1 MKRRSGNDF
10 FAPCLSDIDAYNPT
24 RNVMRTRRLIHT
36 LPLLIVAGLT
46 AAGCAPAAEQTAEL
60 AVRAADIALPAD
72 IQPGPTEILVSA
84 HVLPG
89 TTLASLL
96 RAHQIAEAEV
106 AALVARASAIFDLRR
121 VRVDQPYRFAR
132 ALDGALRWFEYEI
145 DGDRLLKIA
154 RAGGEPTGFAAEI
167 LPIEK
172 TAQTVTVRGTIGA
185 EADSL
190 VAAMDQAGETID
202 LSLALAEIFASDVD
216 FNVDL
221 QRGDRFELVVDK
233 LFRENGVFAGYGP
246 ILAAELHND
255 SRRLRAVRFDPQG
268 GPAGYFDEN
277 GRSLRKFF
285 LRSPLKFEPVV
296 TSGFSRRRFHPVLHQ
311 YRAHQGV
318 DYRAPTGAPVVAVA
332 TGTVVFA
339 AYNGGSGRM
348 VHLRHGNGFESQYLH
363 LSSIAVRTGARVK
376 QGDLVGRVGATG
388 LATGPHL
395 HYALKRNGVNVNPVT
410 VHRAM
415 PPGDAIPSVDLPR
428 FAETRDRV
436 FSGLAAPD
444 SVVASDVSD
453 LPAASR

>member
-1 MKRRSGNDF
+1 M
-10 FAPCLSDIDAYNPT
+10 
-24 RNVMRTRRLIHT
+24 
-36 LPLLIVAGLT
+36 
-46 AAGCAPAAEQTAEL
+46 
-60 AVRAADIALPAD
+60 
-72 IQPGPTEILVSA
+72 
-84 HVLPG
+84 
-89 TTLASLL
+89 ASLL
-96 RAHQIAEAEV
+96 RAHQIGEAEV
-106 AALVARASAIFDLRR
+106 AELVARASAIFDLRR

-154 RAGGEPTGFAAEI
+154 RAGVEPAGFAAEI
-167 LPIEK
+167 LPIKK

-233 LFRENGVFAGYGP
+233 LFRENGTLAGYGP

-255 SRRLRAVRFDPQG
+255 SRRLRAVRFEPQG
-268 GPAGYFDEN
+268 GPAGYFDED

-318 DYRAPTGAPVVAVA
+318 DYRAPSGAPVVAVA
-332 TGTVVFA
+332 AGTVVFA

-348 VHLRHGNGFESQYLH
+348 VHLRHANGFESQYLH
-363 LSSIAVRTGARVK
+363 LSSIAVRAGTRVS
-376 QGDLVGRVGATG
+376 QGGLVGRVGATG

-410 VHRAM
+410 VHRTM
-415 PPGDAIPSVDLPR
+415 PPGDPIPSADLPR
-428 FAETRDRV
+428 FVETRDRV
-436 FSGLAAPD
+436 FSGFAAPD
-444 SVVASDVSD
+444 TVVASGVSD

>member
-1 MKRRSGNDF
+1 
-10 FAPCLSDIDAYNPT
+10 
-24 RNVMRTRRLIHT
+24 MRTRWLIHT
-36 LPLLIVAGLT
+36 LPLLIVPALT
-46 AAGCAPAAEQTAEL
+46 AAACAPAAEPTAEL
-60 AVRAADIALPAD
+60 AVRAADIYLPVDIQLLPA
-72 IQPGPTEILVSA
+72 EILVSA
-84 HVLPG
+84 QVLPG
-89 TTLASLL
+89 TTMASLL
-96 RAHQIAEAEV
+96 RAHQVGEAEV
-106 AALVARASAIFDLRR
+106 AELVARASAIFDLRR
-121 VRVDQPYRFAR
+121 FRVDQPYRFAR

-154 RAGGEPTGFAAEI
+154 RTGEERALVAEI

-172 TAQTVTVRGTIGA
+172 TAQTITVRGAIGA

-202 LSLALAEIFASDVD
+202 LSLALAGIFGSDVD

-221 QRGDRFELVVDK
+221 QPGDRFELVVDK
-233 LFRENGVFAGYGP
+233 LFRENGAFAGYGP

-255 SRRLRAVRFDPQG
+255 GRRLRAVRFEPEG

-285 LRSPLKFEPVV
+285 LRSPLRFEPVV

-332 TGTVVFA
+332 AGTVVVA

-348 VHLRHGNGFESQYLH
+348 VHLRHANGFESQYLH
-363 LSSIAVRTGARVK
+363 LSSIAVRAGARVD

-395 HYALKRNGVNVNPVT
+395 HYALKRNGVNVNPVS

-415 PPGDAIPSVDLPR
+415 PPGDPIPSAELPR
-428 FAETRDRV
+428 FAETRDRA
-436 FSGLAAPD
+436 FSDLATPD
-444 SVVASDVSD
+444 TVVASDVSD
-453 LPAASR
+453 LPTASR

>member
-1 MKRRSGNDF
+1 M
-10 FAPCLSDIDAYNPT
+10 T
-24 RNVMRTRRLIHT
+24 RIRRLIHA
-36 LPLLIVAGLT
+36 LPLLLISALT
-46 AAGCAPAAEQTAEL
+46 AAGCAPAAEPTAEL
-60 AVRAADIALPAD
+60 AARAVDIYLPVDIQLLPA
-72 IQPGPTEILVSA
+72 EVLVSA
-84 HVLPG
+84 QVLPG
-89 TTLASLL
+89 TTMASLL
-96 RAHQIAEAEV
+96 RAHRVGEAEV
-106 AALVARASAIFDLRR
+106 AELIARASAVFDLRR
-121 VRVDQPYRFAR
+121 FRVDQPYRFAR

-145 DGDRLLKIA
+145 DGDRLLKVA
-154 RAGGEPTGFAAEI
+154 RSAEEHFVAEI
-167 LPIEK
+167 QPIEK

-202 LSLALAEIFASDVD
+202 LSLALAGIFASDVD

-221 QRGDRFELVVDK
+221 QPGDRFELVVDK
-233 LFRENGVFAGYGP
+233 LFRENGAFAGYGP
-246 ILAAELHND
+246 ILAADLHND
-255 SRRLRAVRFDPQG
+255 GRRLRAVRFEPEG
-268 GPAGYFDEN
+268 GQPGYFDEN

-296 TSGFSRRRFHPVLHQ
+296 TSGFSGRRFHPVLHQ

-332 TGTVVFA
+332 AGTVVFA

-348 VHLRHGNGFESQYLH
+348 VRLRHANGFESQYLH
-363 LSSIAVRTGARVK
+363 LSSIAVRAGARVD
-376 QGDLVGRVGATG
+376 QGALVGRVGATG

-415 PPGDAIPSVDLPR
+415 PPGDPIPSADLPR
-428 FAETRDRV
+428 FAEARDRA
-436 FSGLAAPD
+436 FSGLATPD

>member
-1 MKRRSGNDF
+1 M
-10 FAPCLSDIDAYNPT
+10 PT
-24 RNVMRTRRLIHT
+24 GRRLIHT
-36 LPLLIVAGLT
+36 LRLLIVLALA
-46 AAGCAPAAEQTAEL
+46 AAGCAPAAEHSAEQ
-60 AVRAADIALPAD
+60 AVRSADVYLPAD
-72 IQPGPTEILVSA
+72 IQLHPAEILVSA
-84 HVLPG
+84 QVMPG
-89 TTLASLL
+89 MTMASLL
-96 RAHQIAEAEV
+96 RAHRIAEAEV
-106 AALVARASAIFDLRR
+106 AELLARASAIFDLRR
-121 VRVDQPYRFAR
+121 VRVDQPYRFSR

-154 RAGGEPTGFAAEI
+154 RAGDEPERFAAEI
-167 LPIEK
+167 LPIAK
-172 TAQTVTVRGTIGA
+172 TSQTVTVRGVIGPD
-185 EADSL
+185 ADSL
-190 VAAMDQAGETID
+190 VAAMNLAGETID
-202 LSLALAEIFASDVD
+202 LSLALAEIFGSDVD

-221 QRGDRFELVVDK
+221 QPGDRFELVVDK
-233 LFRENGVFAGYGP
+233 RFRENGAFAGYGP
-246 ILAAELHND
+246 ILAAELHNE
-255 SRRLRAVRFDPQG
+255 SRRLRAVRFEPQG
-268 GPAGYFDEN
+268 GAAAYFDEN

-332 TGTVVFA
+332 AGTVVFA

-348 VHLRHGNGFESQYLH
+348 VHLRHANGFESQYLH
-363 LSSIAVRTGARVK
+363 LSSIAVRAGARIN

-395 HYALKRNGVNVNPVT
+395 HYALKRHGVNVNPVT

-415 PPGDAIPSVDLPR
+415 PPGDPIPSADLTR

-436 FSGLAAPD
+436 FSDFASPEA
-444 SVVASDVSD
+444 VVASDVSD